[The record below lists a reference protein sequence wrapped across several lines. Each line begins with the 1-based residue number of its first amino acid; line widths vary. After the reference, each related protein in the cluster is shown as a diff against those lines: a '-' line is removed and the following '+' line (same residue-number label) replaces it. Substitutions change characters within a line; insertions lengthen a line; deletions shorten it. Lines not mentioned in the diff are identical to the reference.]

1 MNCNLPA
8 KIMLEAYVLV
18 RRNSPK
24 SKMLEAFIIVW
35 RAGRNL
41 FDNHSVVNASGE

>member
-8 KIMLEAYVLV
+8 KIMLQAYVLV
-18 RRNSPK
+18 QLNSAK

-41 FDNHSVVNASGE
+41 LRNPSVVNASGE